1 MTIFGPVCPFPMSKK
16 LTSFV
21 LRLKK
26 KSQLTRQKCVH
37 STCNLSASLF
47 YKTTEAKKPFPVSEG
62 RTSKKTE
69 TIWPSLTQWCWIKIE
84 KLHLKKAARPLM
96 VCFLAA
102 TADEYLRASLKCI
115 QIQKYGLSESVN
127 STTFSTCVCVCV
139 GGDWNEGQ
147 TLNMQKII
155 LLQIICEATGGMF
168 GTMMATWCMW
178 CSHTCYQ
185 CSTGHFHANPEV
197 IEILNVWLQQ
207 TGKMWSSTTE
217 AWLQI
222 FQIYC
227 ICSRS
232 VIRV

>member
-1 MTIFGPVCPFPMSKK
+1 MSKK

-26 KSQLTRQKCVH
+26 SH
-37 STCNLSASLF
+37 SWPVRNVSTVLAIFLLRSFTKLPKRKSLF
-47 YKTTEAKKPFPVSEG
+47 QFQREEQRKKLKLYDP
-62 RTSKKTE
+62 
-69 TIWPSLTQWCWIKIE
+69 PSSQWCWIKIE
-84 KLHLKKAARPLM
+84 KLHLEKAARPLM

-127 STTFSTCVCVCV
+127 STTFSTCVCVCWWWLEWRSDLKYAENYFTAV
-139 GGDWNEGQ
+139 NMRGNWRNVWDYDGDR
-147 TLNMQKII
+147 
-155 LLQIICEATGGMF
+155 LLR
-168 GTMMATWCMW
+168 
-178 CSHTCYQ
+178 SHTRYQ
-185 CSTGHFHANPEV
+185 CSTGHFHAKPEV
-197 IEILNVWLQQ
+197 IEILNVWLQP

-232 VIRV
+232 VVRV